1 MGANLHEVM
10 RPDMVGP
17 FRAESDAGTVAW
29 PDPAALRLPERDLQP
44 LLPPDPLHTLV
55 VDHLGQS
62 VPQHGSSLPVA
73 KGKAAVNVAKL

>member
-17 FRAESDAGTVAW
+17 FRAETDAGTVAW
-29 PDPAALRLPERDLQP
+29 PDLAALWLPGRDIQP
-44 LLPPDPLHTLV
+44 LLPPLPFAPLV
-55 VDHLGQS
+55 VDHLAQS